1 MNFKENTPQI
11 FAAYSKTNAVILSCK
26 TINQVEVAENYVNN
40 LKRFIGQ
47 IECVNNLQLDFLNT
61 ITETVD
67 KNLKLRRKSL
77 Q

>member
-26 TINQVEVAENYVNN
+26 TIDQVEVAANYVSN
-40 LKRFIGQ
+40 LKQFVGQ
-47 IECVNNLQLDFLNT
+47 IKCVNNLQRDFLNT
-61 ITETVD
+61 MTETVD

>member
-26 TINQVEVAENYVNN
+26 TIDQVEVATNYVNN

-47 IECVNNLQLDFLNT
+47 IKCVNDLQRDFLNN
-61 ITETVD
+61 ITKTVD
-67 KNLKLRRKSL
+67 KNLKLRRKSF

>member
-26 TINQVEVAENYVNN
+26 TIDQVEVAENYVNN

-47 IECVNNLQLDFLNT
+47 IKCVNNLQLNLLNT
-61 ITETVD
+61 IIETVD

>member
-26 TINQVEVAENYVNN
+26 TIDQVEVATNYVNN

-47 IECVNNLQLDFLNT
+47 IKCVNDLQRDFLNN
-61 ITETVD
+61 IIKTVD
-67 KNLKLRRKSL
+67 KNLKLRRKSF